1 MDKYQENIAPASGQ
15 NTANVFIYGNEKSK
29 IKILFAGN
37 SITKHM
43 PRPEIGWHKD
53 CGMAASSPEHD
64 YVHLVVDKIREKY
77 DPNVSF
83 CIAQVAEYEVSF
95 FENTPDVEYE
105 AAKNYGADIVFMF
118 YGANVNGAYDGME
131 NPPKTFEKAYG
142 DMRNY
147 LASPKACVYHSM
159 GFYKRPKL
167 EVEKKAVAEKYG
179 DTFID
184 ISHIRDLDESHGDFN
199 HPSDLGM
206 QMLADTFFDAMEE
219 DIKKICESK

>member
-1 MDKYQENIAPASGQ
+1 MDKYQENIVPASGQ
-15 NTANVFIYGNEKSK
+15 NTANVFVYGNEKSK

-43 PRPEIGWHKD
+43 PRPEIGWYKD
-53 CGMAASSPEHD
+53 CGMAASSAEHD
-64 YVHLVVDKIREKY
+64 YVHLIVDKIKEKY
-77 DPNVSF
+77 DPALSF

-95 FENTPDVEYE
+95 FESTPERDYKL
-105 AAKNYGADIVFMF
+105 AKDFGADVVFMF
-118 YGANVNGAYDGME
+118 YGANVPGAYDGME
-131 NPPKTFEKAYG
+131 DPPKTFEKAYE

-147 LASPKACVYHSM
+147 LASPDSAVYHSM

-179 DTFID
+179 DTYID
-184 ISHIRDLDESHGDFN
+184 ISEIRDLDESHGDFN

-206 QMLADTFFDAMEE
+206 QMLADTFFAAMEE
-219 DIKKICESK
+219 DIKRICEER

>member
-1 MDKYQENIAPASGQ
+1 MDKYQENIVPASGQ

>member
-1 MDKYQENIAPASGQ
+1 MDKYQENIVPALGQ

-64 YVHLVVDKIREKY
+64 YVHLIVSKIKEKY

-83 CIAQVAEYEVSF
+83 CIAQVAEYEFNF
-95 FENTPDVEYE
+95 FETTPDVEYK
-105 AAKNYGADIVFMF
+105 AAKDFDADIVLMF
-118 YGANVNGAYDGME
+118 YGGNVSREYETME
-131 NPPKTFEKAYG
+131 NPPKTFTEAYE

-147 LASPKACVYHSM
+147 LASSTTPVYHST
-159 GFYKRPKL
+159 GFYKRPAL
-167 EVEKKAVAEKYG
+167 EIEKMAVSEKYG

-184 ISHIRDLDESHGDFN
+184 VSHISSLDESHGDYN

-219 DIKKICESK
+219 DIKKICEER